1 MLYGISPHGLRI
13 RQVQVLNNGIAKYEQ
28 LIESLQTAQK
38 TLIWNNTS
46 IGTTKI
52 GNRITELLVEK
63 AANGVRVRFV
73 RDGWGSKPSN
83 KILPDDGC
91 RD

>member
-13 RQVQVLNNGIAKYEQ
+13 GQVQVLNNGIAKYEQ
-28 LIESLQTAQK
+28 LIESLQSAQK
-38 TLIWNNTS
+38 TFIWNNTS

-73 RDGWGSKPSN
+73 RDGWGSKP
-83 KILPDDGC
+83 K
-91 RD
+91 